1 MPQKSKGRS
10 SSTERIHPFHP
21 GRPYPFHTAKDDPF
35 HLAWAPP
42 RFGLGK
48 IIEITGNEE
57 SLGEGHYVTII
68 MEDGSNVVGQV
79 MSDVKVGDLV
89 SGLKNEL
96 FRYAPVLPPGTVFAA
111 SDDLQPFGVHVAS
124 PSAGRAMMG
133 GVEYYLDESGRLREA
148 KEGKQSESSSSQ
160 RRFVHTTCSVRLYGK
175 KSSPRIRPHDYSPSR
190 AAQNHLNCR
199 NTINLK
205 VAR

>member
-148 KEGKQSESSSSQ
+148 KEGKQSESSSSAIG
-160 RRFVHTTCSVRLYGK
+160 RG
-175 KSSPRIRPHDYSPSR
+175 IDIGSR
-190 AAQNHLNCR
+190 AERIWRHEPD
-199 NTINLK
+199 IIK
-205 VAR
+205 IP